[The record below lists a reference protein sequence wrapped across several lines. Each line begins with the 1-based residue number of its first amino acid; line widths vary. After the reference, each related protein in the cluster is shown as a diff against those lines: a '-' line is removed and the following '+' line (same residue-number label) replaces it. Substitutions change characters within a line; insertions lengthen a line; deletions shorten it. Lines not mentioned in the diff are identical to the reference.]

1 MTTVEVER
9 PAPPTRETAARE
21 TAAREASA
29 REASTRG
36 GSGAPAIISDLFG
49 ALTRQGM
56 SLVDVT
62 WEQQRLHESRRWSV
76 VDLLSAVDI
85 DGLTPVDRNLV
96 WNAGRAELTTKPG
109 ADRLERQADAECRR
123 WQGRNPTVAA
133 IMQACGTWSRYWNE
147 EEAHHETA
155 FNRLA
160 DLSGMEKVPDE
171 TFIEFRQVFPD
182 DDMLRTLTLLAI
194 SEITAAVNYGQC
206 QSVITDP
213 GLRRLFKQVAADEIQ
228 HRNYFVS
235 FAKALVD
242 SGEYHPKDAF
252 AVAHLFLRE
261 DGEIL
266 GSARERMEDRD
277 THVNWWDHL
286 EADKGEGGFL
296 PGGVEKKEQL
306 VLGALKK
313 ITGIEV
319 HSRDEVEDTWMDLIG
334 S

>member
-1 MTTVEVER
+1 MTVTGHER
-9 PAPPTRETAARE
+9 AVAPAGP
-21 TAAREASA
+21 
-29 REASTRG
+29 
-36 GSGAPAIISDLFG
+36 PAIITDLYDAF
-49 ALTRQGM
+49 TRRGL

-76 VDLLSAVDI
+76 VDMLAEIDI
-85 DGLTPVDRNLV
+85 ERLTQAELHLV

-109 ADRLERQADAECRR
+109 ADRLERQAEKECRL
-123 WQGRNPTVAA
+123 WQGNPAVAA
-133 IMQACGTWSRYWNE
+133 VMQACGTWSRYWNE

-160 DLSGMEKVPDE
+160 AAGGMELVPDE

-182 DDMLRTLTLLAI
+182 DDMLRTLVLLAI

-206 QSVITDP
+206 QFAAQDQ

-242 SGEYHPKDAF
+242 SGEYHAKDAF
-252 AVAHLFLRE
+252 AVAHLFLRS
-261 DGEIL
+261 DGEL
-266 GSARERMEDRD
+266 QGSTRDRVEERG
-277 THVNWWDHL
+277 THVNWWDAL
-286 EADKGEGGFL
+286 EDLGEESSFL
-296 PGGVEKKEQL
+296 SGALDRKRQL
-306 VLGALKK
+306 IFGALKK

-319 HSRDEVEDTWMDLIG
+319 SSADEVEDTWMDLVG

>member
-1 MTTVEVER
+1 MTVVENDR
-9 PAPPTRETAARE
+9 TIHR
-21 TAAREASA
+21 SA
-29 REASTRG
+29 GDEP
-36 GSGAPAIISDLFG
+36 PAIISDLYD
-49 ALTRQGM
+49 ALTRRGM

-76 VDLLSAVDI
+76 VEMLSAI
-85 DGLTPVDRNLV
+85 DLRRLTKVELNMV

-123 WQGRNPTVAA
+123 WQGKHPVVSA

-160 DLSGMEKVPDE
+160 EAGGMEPIPDQ
-171 TFIEFRQVFPD
+171 TFIEFRKVFPD
-182 DDMLRTLTLLAI
+182 DDMLRTLMLLAI

-206 QSVITDP
+206 QFAAQDQ

-242 SGEYHPKDAF
+242 SGEYHAKEAF
-252 AVAHLFLRE
+252 AVAHLFVRD

-266 GSARERMEDRD
+266 GSTREKLEDRG
-277 THVNWWDHL
+277 TYVNWWDQIEDKVGDQSSL
-286 EADKGEGGFL
+286 PEAL
-296 PGGVEKKEQL
+296 EKKQQL
-306 VLGALKK
+306 IFGALKK
-313 ITGIEV
+313 VTGIEV
-319 HSRDEVEDTWMDLIG
+319 RSADEVEDTWMELVG
-334 S
+334 G